1 MSRADFKHRL
11 NINPRPR
18 LVERRNRDDDTH
30 IFSHG
35 DSKSRWGPLKQWK
48 ADQNGWVSSRQAMGP
63 RSATTTP
70 SQRHVA
76 TPTQS
81 PRRPSSPHRQPGTLT
96 VQEVAIHHPRMPGI
110 AIARTEH
117 INSLR
122 DAGEHELRDRSAQNI
137 TSTYSASHR
146 RGGTEVLSRFSCWRR
161 GSPPTLLPTR
171 SGCVQFQ
178 SKL

>member
-30 IFSHG
+30 TFPRRQQITLESAQAMENQ
-35 DSKSRWGPLKQWK
+35 P
-48 ADQNGWVSSRQAMGP
+48 NGWVSSRQTMGTKE
-63 RSATTTP
+63 RDNKSIA
-70 SQRHVA
+70 RHVA

-96 VQEVAIHHPRMPGI
+96 VQEMAIHHPRMPGI

-122 DAGEHELRDRSAQNI
+122 DAGEHELRDWSAQNI
-137 TSTYSASHR
+137 TSTYTYSASQR
-146 RGGTEVLSRFSCWRR
+146 RRGTEVLSRFSCWRR
-161 GSPPTLLPTR
+161 GSPPSEHPI
-171 SGCVQFQ
+171 Q
-178 SKL
+178 SRDIQI